1 MGRSTLSSPRRWIAV
16 TSTLLIFVS
25 WILTGFERVDAG
37 VQRPAITLLSQGS
50 FVSAVEGSTFQISLL
65 LSEPLVD
72 AIDPT
77 TRLVLTA
84 HRPVSSRADV
94 RSAIEGDLPQII
106 DAVGFPLKELVDRPS
121 MFDRPT
127 DGATRLDITVPTEIG
142 RRTSGALQMSATGV
156 YPLTIDVER
165 AGERI
170 VRLISFLERLGPDSL
185 TSSKTQPLDVALVG
199 RLGPPPSFDREVG
212 TVVSNE
218 SRTVMTEWV
227 SLLERRPGFAATI
240 AIQPEFLDAF
250 ARSIPEDKELLIRL
264 QRSATFDFMSTT
276 YVAMDPSDADRHG
289 LTDVFTR
296 QLRLGEATLGS
307 LFPTRVTPRGSWL
320 DSSTMTSGGARVLAD
335 LGFRSAV
342 LVPSAHDIPDPD
354 PTRLV
359 ELSFAGEGSIMGAL
373 VDNRLAELLDVGSS
387 HPVGGEHLVAQQ
399 VLAELKLLR
408 SEISAQGRSPSDNA
422 IVLATETGELPSP
435 AMSDALW
442 EVTNRD
448 PRFVL
453 TNLNMALMKM
463 FSRVDVDRFELS
475 DTNDQPSPFPAS
487 AALGATLQSLTSTVD
502 AFSTVLPEG
511 DERVRTW
518 EHVIDVLPDNRLT
531 ASDRQSLLESVRFS
545 ALQIASSVIPPAST
559 TFTLGG
565 RDSPIRFSVRNDG
578 ATDLDILIRMTS
590 PKLRLPEG
598 DKVVTLP
605 AGTSTAVEFAVSA
618 RSNGRFPVTL
628 QLLTPRGDVPLGP
641 PSTLT
646 ARVNAL
652 AGLGQLVSG
661 IALLLLAT
669 WWANHFRQQ
678 YRRRQ
683 SETDLSSRRHPSGE
697 GSA

>member
-1 MGRSTLSSPRRWIAV
+1 MKIGKGRIMPKLQDSFEKQENRKTMLA
-16 TSTLLIFVS
+16 TS
-25 WILTGFERVDAG
+25 
-37 VQRPAITLLSQGS
+37 
-50 FVSAVEGSTFQISLL
+50 
-65 LSEPLVD
+65 
-72 AIDPT
+72 
-77 TRLVLTA
+77 
-84 HRPVSSRADV
+84 
-94 RSAIEGDLPQII
+94 
-106 DAVGFPLKELVDRPS
+106 
-121 MFDRPT
+121 
-127 DGATRLDITVPTEIG
+127 
-142 RRTSGALQMSATGV
+142 
-156 YPLTIDVER
+156 
-165 AGERI
+165 
-170 VRLISFLERLGPDSL
+170 
-185 TSSKTQPLDVALVG
+185 
-199 RLGPPPSFDREVG
+199 
-212 TVVSNE
+212 
-218 SRTVMTEWV
+218 
-227 SLLERRPGFAATI
+227 
-240 AIQPEFLDAF
+240 
-250 ARSIPEDKELLIRL
+250 
-264 QRSATFDFMSTT
+264 
-276 YVAMDPSDADRHG
+276 
-289 LTDVFTR
+289 
-296 QLRLGEATLGS
+296 
-307 LFPTRVTPRGSWL
+307 
-320 DSSTMTSGGARVLAD
+320 
-335 LGFRSAV
+335 
-342 LVPSAHDIPDPD
+342 DPD
-354 PTRLV
+354 
-359 ELSFAGEGSIMGAL
+359 EI
-373 VDNRLAELLDVGSS
+373 
-387 HPVGGEHLVAQQ
+387 
-399 VLAELKLLR
+399 LR
-408 SEISAQGRSPSDNA
+408 IPQG
-422 IVLATETGELPSP
+422 
-435 AMSDALW
+435 
-442 EVTNRD
+442 VTNRD